1 MRDFFQ
7 RFKEFTRRNPVIVVS
22 LAIILF
28 MGGASYFL
36 WQRQRF
42 LNSNHD
48 EVKRS
53 GEDML
58 QSLTSHARVT
68 AEIATVTEALNFI
81 DRNLIN
87 EGDLAENLGYFY
99 SIETAARL
107 RFSQL
112 NQLSS
117 QPSAP
122 DSPFKV
128 VPFSVRATGPYR
140 QVMRLL
146 HEMETGPRLLRI
158 RTYTLSQGEAD
169 PDTVTLEAS
178 VELLAR
184 P

>member
-1 MRDFFQ
+1 MRALFQ
-7 RFKEFTRRNPVIVVS
+7 QFMAFTRRNPVMVGSV
-22 LAIILF
+22 AVILV

-36 WQRQRF
+36 WQRQGS
-42 LNSNHD
+42 LNSNHE
-48 EVKRS
+48 EVRRN

-58 QSLTSHARVT
+58 QSLTGHARVA
-68 AEIATVTEALNFI
+68 AEIATVSEALAFV
-81 DRNLIN
+81 DKNLIN

-99 SIETAARL
+99 SIEAAAHL

-117 QPSAP
+117 QPQPP
-122 DSPFKV
+122 DSPFKS
-128 VPFSVRATGPYR
+128 VPFSVRASGPYR

-158 RTYTLSQGEAD
+158 RTYTISQNEAD
-169 PDTVTLEAS
+169 PDAVTFEAS